1 MVALGGA
8 APGAVPVAVPSTKAA
23 RVFPVVGSW
32 DPAGL
37 QRSGTSS
44 VEFFRSSSS
53 GAEAVV
59 GADDGRAVAVAEF
72 LPKDSR
78 DAVGPLRTT
87 SASPEADQE
96 VTGPAT
102 RHTVLPSTGSRAT
115 IPSGCA
121 MTIAPWWTSHLGGS

>member
-44 VEFFRSSSS
+44 VEFFRSSWS

-59 GADDGRAVAVAEF
+59 GADDG
-72 LPKDSR
+72 P
-78 DAVGPLRTT
+78 
-87 SASPEADQE
+87 
-96 VTGPAT
+96 
-102 RHTVLPSTGSRAT
+102 
-115 IPSGCA
+115 
-121 MTIAPWWTSHLGGS
+121 